1 MTRPTIPARTLTCVA
16 LLLAASLA
24 ARPAAAL
31 PLISE
36 AFYDAVGIDDGQS
49 FVELHGAPGTVLDGW
64 TVELVNG
71 ADGEVATTLA
81 LLGVIGPS
89 GLYVVADRFS
99 DGTSAVPGAD
109 LLLNFDFQNGPDS
122 IVLRGPGGVV
132 DALGFGEFGPAEFFA
147 GEGTAALDVPAGS
160 SLARHFADLDTDD
173 NALDF
178 GELLVPT
185 PGSAQFVPEPGAGA
199 LSAVGALGLALLGR
213 RRAHGPAPASLR

>member
-1 MTRPTIPARTLTCVA
+1 MTRPTIPSRILPRAA
-16 LLLAASLA
+16 LLLAALLA
-24 ARPAAAL
+24 AQPAKAF

-36 AFYDAVGIDDGQS
+36 AFYDAVGSDDGQS
-49 FVELHGAPGTVLDGW
+49 FVELHGTPGTVLDGW

-81 LLGVIGPS
+81 LLGVIGPG
-89 GLYVVADRFS
+89 GLYVVADRLA
-99 DGTSAVPGAD
+99 DGTTAVAGAD

-122 IVLRGPGGVV
+122 LVLRGPTGVA
-132 DALGFGEFGPAEFFA
+132 DAVGFGVFEAGMVFA
-147 GEGTAALDVPAGS
+147 GEGTPAPDVPAGS

-185 PGSAQFVPEPGAGA
+185 PGSAQLVPEPGAGA
-199 LSAVGALGLALLGR
+199 LAMVGALGLVLLGR
-213 RRAHGPAPASLR
+213 GRVRCSLPPLR